1 MSKKQLSKTEYL
13 QQLEKYLKKLPKED
27 FEDAME
33 YFTEYFEDTDDE
45 GAQALMEELGT
56 PKEAARDLMLNL
68 LDRKLTDVSPD
79 TKTFTAS
86 GNTFADSATPSG
98 TESTTGRKIWKS
110 ILWISLLVLFAI
122 PIGAPLLIS
131 VVVVLLCAM
140 LCAIILDLCV
150 FIAAFSGYLIG
161 GKLILRGL
169 LALPL
174 SLSGS
179 AMIVGSGLLIIGL
192 GILITLLGIFAAYS
206 GCRFFA
212 ASAKW
217 IVNRKRKVNEVKYD
231 ETISL

>member
-33 YFTEYFEDTDDE
+33 YFTEYFEDADDE

-56 PKEAARDLMLNL
+56 PKEAASDLMMNL

-79 TKTFTAS
+79 TKTFAAS

-98 TESTTGRKIWKS
+98 TANTTGHKIWKS

-140 LCAIILDLCV
+140 LCVIILDLCV
-150 FIAAFSGYLIG
+150 FIAAFSGFLIG
-161 GKLILRGL
+161 GKLVLRGL
-169 LALPL
+169 LALPV
-174 SLSGS
+174 SLPGF
-179 AMIVGSGLLIIGL
+179 AMISGSGLLVIGL
-192 GILITLLGIFAAYS
+192 GILTTLLGILLTRQ

-212 ASAKW
+212 ASVKW
-217 IVNRKRKVNEVKYD
+217 IANQRKKSKRG
-231 ETISL
+231 ETL

>member
-33 YFTEYFEDTDDE
+33 YFTEYFEDADDE

-56 PKEAARDLMLNL
+56 PKEAARDLMMNL

-79 TKTFTAS
+79 TKTFAAS
-86 GNTFADSATPSG
+86 GSTFADSATPSG
-98 TESTTGRKIWKS
+98 TKSTTGRKIWKS

-140 LCAIILDLCV
+140 LCAIILV
-150 FIAAFSGYLIG
+150 I
-161 GKLILRGL
+161 
-169 LALPL
+169 
-174 SLSGS
+174 
-179 AMIVGSGLLIIGL
+179 
-192 GILITLLGIFAAYS
+192 
-206 GCRFFA
+206 
-212 ASAKW
+212 
-217 IVNRKRKVNEVKYD
+217 EQQ
-231 ETISL
+231 

>member
-13 QQLEKYLKKLPKED
+13 RQLEKYLKKLPKED

-33 YFTEYFEDTDDE
+33 YFTEYFEDADDE

-56 PKEAARDLMLNL
+56 PKEAARDLMMNL
-68 LDRKLTDVSPD
+68 LDRKLTDISSD
-79 TKTFTAS
+79 TRTFAAS

-98 TESTTGRKIWKS
+98 TESTTGHKIWKS

-140 LCAIILDLCV
+140 LCVIILDV
-150 FIAAFSGYLIG
+150 FIAAFSGFLIG
-161 GKLILRGL
+161 GKLVLRGL
-169 LALPL
+169 LALPV
-174 SLSGS
+174 SLPGF
-179 AMIVGSGLLIIGL
+179 AMITGSGLLVIGL
-192 GILITLLGIFAAYS
+192 GILTTLLGILLTRQ

-212 ASAKW
+212 ASVKW
-217 IVNRKRKVNEVKYD
+217 IANQRKKSKRG
-231 ETISL
+231 ETL

>member
-33 YFTEYFEDTDDE
+33 YFTEYFEDADDE

-56 PKEAARDLMLNL
+56 PKEAASDLMMNL

-79 TKTFTAS
+79 TETS
-86 GNTFADSATPSG
+86 GSTSHDAVNHSG
-98 TESTTGRKIWKS
+98 AGHITNRKIWKS

-150 FIAAFSGYLIG
+150 FIAAFSGFLIG
-161 GKLILRGL
+161 CKLVLRGL
-169 LALPL
+169 LALPV
-174 SLSGS
+174 SLPGFS
-179 AMIVGSGLLIIGL
+179 MITGSGLLVIGL
-192 GILITLLGIFAAYS
+192 GILTTLLGILLTRQ

-212 ASAKW
+212 ASVKW
-217 IVNRKRKVNEVKYD
+217 IANQRKKSKRGEA
-231 ETISL
+231 L